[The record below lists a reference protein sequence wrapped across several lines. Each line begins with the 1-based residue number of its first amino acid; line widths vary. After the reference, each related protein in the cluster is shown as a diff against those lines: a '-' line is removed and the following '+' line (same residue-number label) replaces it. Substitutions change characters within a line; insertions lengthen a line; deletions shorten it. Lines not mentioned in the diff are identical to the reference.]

1 MTKTSQNASD
11 APVARAPRFFPRSL
25 RARLLFGMGIM
36 LLPLV
41 ILVGIALLSLDQVT
55 NALDDVVQEATE
67 EMATVLRLQVLIQRA
82 LILTHDSLVPE
93 HGTRV
98 DRGQLTQASQAV
110 DAAFDEAATGPFA
123 LSRERELLKS
133 SREEWRQ
140 ARLLSEA
147 LLAGPGPSKGATV
160 GGEIDRLHAHVD
172 RALQML
178 GQIHDLTQ
186 MEMRGQLANTSALRR
201 RAFLGIAL
209 VFGIGLGAAVG
220 VGTGLARS
228 ILMPLRALEHSAHRF
243 GAGDLSHRT
252 PVPGQDELSR
262 LGGTFNSMA
271 EKLAQSQ
278 ATLQEL
284 SIRDGLTGLVNYREF
299 HRQLSEEA
307 DRFRR
312 YGHPFSLLMLDIDHF
327 KSVNDTYGH
336 LAGDE
341 ALRVL
346 ADLIRRE
353 VRPVDLVARYGGEEF
368 VMVLPETTA
377 PGAMVVAERLR
388 QRVAAHAIPLPAGHT
403 LSLTVSVGVATYPD
417 DTDSLQHLISV
428 ADQALYAAKAA
439 GRNQVH
445 RNAEV

>member
-1 MTKTSQNASD
+1 
-11 APVARAPRFFPRSL
+11 VA
-25 RARLLFGMGIM
+25 
-36 LLPLV
+36 
-41 ILVGIALLSLDQVT
+41 IALLSLEQVT

-67 EMATVLRLQVLIQRA
+67 EMATVLRLQVLIQQA

-93 HGTRV
+93 HGNRV
-98 DRGQLTQASQAV
+98 DRTRLAQASQAV
-110 DAAFDEAATGPFA
+110 ETAFDEAVTGPFA
-123 LSRERELLKS
+123 LSRERELLQS
-133 SREEWRQ
+133 SREAWRQ

-147 LLAGPGPSKGATV
+147 LLAGPGPSEGAAV

-186 MEMRGQLANTSALRR
+186 MEMRDQLANTSALRR

-228 ILMPLRALEHSAHRF
+228 VLTPLRALEHSAHRF
-243 GAGDLSHRT
+243 GAGDLSHRAPT
-252 PVPGQDELSR
+252 TGHDELGR
-262 LGGTFNSMA
+262 LGSTFNSMA

-278 ATLQEL
+278 AILQEL
-284 SIRDGLTGLVNYREF
+284 STHDGLTGLVNYREF

-307 DRFRR
+307 ERFRR

-346 ADLIRRE
+346 ADLVRRE
-353 VRPVDLVARYGGEEF
+353 VRPMDLVARYGGEEF
-368 VMVLPETTA
+368 VMVLRETTT
-377 PGAMVVAERLR
+377 PGAVAVAERLR
-388 QRVAAHAIPLPAGHT
+388 RRIAERAIPLAGGQS

-417 DTDSLQHLISV
+417 DADSLQHLISTV
-428 ADQALYAAKAA
+428 DRALYAAKAA
-439 GRNQVH
+439 GRNQVN
-445 RNAEV
+445 RNTTA